1 MTRLTA
7 VTASAGAGKTTRI
20 VGDIAAEVALRP
32 PEEIV
37 ATTFTIKAAGELV
50 ERARARLF
58 GDGRTEAAARLLG
71 ARFGT
76 VNAVCGQIVS
86 EFALDLGRSPS
97 TAVIGAGNESLIFSM
112 AADRAIAAHAPV
124 LNALADRFGYNDPRP
139 PSGGE
144 GPDWRRTVR
153 RIVDLAR
160 SNGLDADGV
169 RSSAD
174 RSIEAFRSLPPSAAP
189 DGAALDAALNTAL
202 AAAMTTRPAELSAK
216 AKKPMEAI
224 RAAHERVD
232 RGETLSWPTWARLA
246 KAECAPTKDG
256 PAFAAA
262 ITALAAAAGRHADH
276 PRLREETETFIRS
289 TFDCAAEALAAYQDW
304 KAQRGLLDFTDQEA
318 LALEVLRDP
327 KMAARLRERIS
338 RVFVD
343 EFQDSSPLQLAVFT
357 ALAGL
362 VEESTWVGD
371 PKQAIYGF
379 RGADTDLTQA
389 AFVGAAAGGDPA
401 DVLATSWRSRQGI
414 VDLSNALFTPAFERM
429 GLQAAS
435 HAFAGTNRSETGFDR
450 AALGWWT
457 LTGKVDEQAQAL
469 AAQIVACL
477 EDGGDWLVGDRS
489 GDHRPLAIGDIAV
502 LCRTN
507 TDVARYARA
516 LSQAG
521 LPVAVERSGLARTPH
536 VELVLAGC
544 RWVADASDRLALAE
558 LARFFSDDPASD
570 AWLAAASDADP
581 EAALSALVPMAGALA
596 GFRTETLGLTP
607 AELVDAVASLPEV
620 MARIERWGDTP
631 IRLDDLEALRGFA
644 RTYEE
649 ECASSGA
656 PATLPGLILALDG
669 ADPQRPPSLA
679 ADAIQVMTYHGAKG
693 LEWPMTVLVGLGW
706 DPKARLFE
714 PAAEVDGEMDWRD
727 PLANRWIRF
736 WPWPYDLAGS
746 GSALEAA
753 AADSPFGRAAW
764 RRAVQ
769 EDTRLLYVGVT
780 RARDYLIF
788 APPPKNPCW
797 FKVLDE
803 AAAPPH
809 LTPPAADDN
818 LITVGDRTFVAD
830 VRVLAVDGAS
840 GPRYPLAPHVTAR
853 LGAAVAAAPLYA
865 RPSHATGDGWR
876 IAERVD
882 LGPRLGIDGVSDM
895 AALGEALHAILAY
908 DDPKRAGGQRLADAD
923 AILRR
928 WNVPALS
935 ASDAIE
941 ASTRLQAWLANRWP
955 EGEILR
961 ESPVQARV
969 GDQIVQGRIDL
980 LVRHAAGVAI
990 LDHKSF
996 PGALNTWDDR
1006 ALAYA
1011 PQVGLYGQAVAA
1023 AAGVD
1028 CDEFWIHMPVVG
1040 ALLRVSR
1047 DHGHA

>member
-1 MTRLTA
+1 MARLTA

-20 VGDIAAEVALRP
+20 VGDIAAEVAIRP

-37 ATTFTIKAAGELV
+37 ATTFTIKAADELV

-58 GDGRTEAAARLLG
+58 GDGRTDAAARLLG

-97 TAVIGAGNESLIFSM
+97 TAVIGAENESLTFSM
-112 AADRAIAAHAPV
+112 AADRAIAAHAAV
-124 LNALADRFGYNDPRP
+124 LNDLADRFGYNDPRP
-139 PSGGE
+139 PTGRE

-160 SNGLDADGV
+160 ANGLDADGV
-169 RSSAD
+169 RVSAN
-174 RSIEAFRSLPPSAAP
+174 RSIASCRSLPPAAAS
-189 DGAALDAALNTAL
+189 DGDALDTAL
-202 AAAMTTRPAELSAK
+202 SDALSAVMAARPAELSAK
-216 AKKPMEAI
+216 AKRPMEVV
-224 RAAHERVD
+224 RAAHQRLA
-232 RGETLSWPTWARLA
+232 RGESLSWPTWARLA

-256 PAFAAA
+256 PAFASAM
-262 ITALAAAAGRHADH
+262 TALAAAAGRHADH
-276 PRLREETETFIRS
+276 PRLRGDIETFIRA
-289 TFDCAAEALAAYQDW
+289 TFDCAAEALTAYQDW

-327 KMAARLRERIS
+327 AMAARLRERIS

-389 AFVGAAAGGDPA
+389 AFAGAASQGESA

-414 VDLSNALFTPAFERM
+414 IDLSNALFTPAFDRM
-429 GLQAAS
+429 GLPAAN
-435 HAFAGTNRSETGFDR
+435 HAFAGTNRSEAGFDR

-469 AAQIVACL
+469 AAQVVACL
-477 EDGGDWLVGDRS
+477 DDGGEWLVEDRS
-489 GDHRPLAIGDIAV
+489 NEHRPLSIGDIAV

-521 LPVAVERSGLARTPH
+521 LPVAVERGGLARTPH
-536 VELVLAGC
+536 VELVLAAC

-558 LARFFSDDPASD
+558 LARFFSDDPESD
-570 AWLAAASDADP
+570 AWLGAAAEANAESALSDLVPVA
-581 EAALSALVPMAGALA
+581 AALAVLRTDSLA
-596 GFRTETLGLTP
+596 LTP
-607 AELVDAVASLPEV
+607 AELVDAVTALPEV
-620 MARIERWGDTP
+620 MARIECWGDTA
-631 IRLDDLEALRGFA
+631 IRFDDLEALRGFA
-644 RTYEE
+644 RTYET
-649 ECASSGA
+649 ECVSSGA
-656 PATLPGLILALDG
+656 PATLPGLVLALDG
-669 ADPQRPPSLA
+669 ADPKRPPSLA
-679 ADAIQVMTYHGAKG
+679 VDAVQVMTYHGAKG

-706 DPKARLFE
+706 EPKARLFE

-736 WPWPYDLAGS
+736 WPWPYDSAGG

-753 AADSPFGRAAW
+753 AAESVFGQAAW

-788 APPPKNPCW
+788 AAPPKRPAW
-797 FKVLDE
+797 LAVLD
-803 AAAPPH
+803 AADAPPH
-809 LTPPAADDN
+809 VTPPAVDDN
-818 LITVGDRTFVAD
+818 LIGVGDATFLAD
-830 VRVLAVDGAS
+830 VRVLAADEGAS
-840 GPRYPLAPHVTAR
+840 PRYPQAPHVTAR
-853 LGAAVAAAPLYA
+853 VAAAPHASPLFVK
-865 RPSHATGDGWR
+865 PSGATGGGWR
-876 IAERVD
+876 VAERVN
-882 LGPRLGIDGVSDM
+882 LGPRLGIDGVTDM

-908 DDPKRAGGQRLADAD
+908 DDPTRDGARRLADAD

-928 WNVPALS
+928 WSVAGLS
-935 ASDAIE
+935 ATDAVE
-941 ASTRLQAWLANRWP
+941 ASTRLRAWLADRWP
-955 EGEILR
+955 DGAIFS
-961 ESPVQARV
+961 ESPIRARV

-980 LVRHAAGVAI
+980 LVRHASGAALV
-990 LDHKSF
+990 DHKSF
-996 PGALNTWDDR
+996 PGAFDRWDEH
-1006 ALAYA
+1006 ALGHA
-1011 PQVGLYGQAVAA
+1011 PQLGLYADAVTAA
-1023 AAGVD
+1023 SSDA
-1028 CDEFWIHMPVVG
+1028 CDALFIHMPVVG
-1040 ALLRVSR
+1040 AILRLERNSE
-1047 DHGHA
+1047 AT